1 MKKLATCLIVIIIS
15 IALFSGSLAS
25 GFLNDPD
32 AIEKAAKSVLKI
44 YAFETSDDDY
54 YSMGSGFVAFN
65 NSTLITNYHVIEG
78 AHIVIAEDDDD
89 NIYELDKVLCADKEA
104 DIVILGFTE
113 SSKLQPLELYP
124 DNNIKRGSPVIA
136 IGSPRELKNIVSSGI
151 VSYQYDDDG
160 IPVIQITAPISPGS
174 SGGALF
180 NDDGKVIGVTSAL
193 YSSQDEYGTN
203 TNAQNLNFAINIAV
217 AQAMYN
223 AWDGTTK
230 TLYNYKSTAKMDFTN
245 VYKHDAS
252 AQASVASKQAE
263 NQVKEDKST
272 ASETWT
278 CLNCGKENN
287 TKFCLECGAEK
298 PYWVCACGIRY
309 TSNRFCGECGRSY
322 MQLIE
327 SFNAAMTY
335 SSQHNFNRAID
346 ILNELG
352 LFDSGSF
359 ETTEGKHS
367 VAADFIKKVY
377 YDQGIYLISIN
388 DAHADILKAFE
399 LAGDYAD
406 AKDQIEA
413 ENTRYAKR
421 HYDLADEYFSNGDYS
436 AAINAYTIAGK
447 YQDAEEKINFTYYT
461 WGTDLLKKKEY
472 EKARNILE
480 QIINYEDSGTLI
492 KQSYY
497 DEAMDLVAKE
507 DYIQAM
513 IILTGLGDYSDS
525 EEQIKRIYYI
535 RGKKSLENED
545 LSNAKVFFSRAGDY
559 QDAADLYNQ
568 IRESEKN
575 KIYNEAKQA
584 LDQGEYD
591 QAIAKLT
598 QISGYNDADK
608 LLVEAKILKVQKQY
622 ELINFNDT
630 TSQNRTLLRSYITE
644 LEKYP
649 DNEKAISLY
658 KEINYALGTMLEN
671 YVSYISETVDRFT
684 KAGDYKDAADHL
696 LTARV
701 QEYERYIK
709 SYKYAT
715 AQEYFTNYL
724 VPAGYDQEYILV
736 EVGYQGDF
744 FVKLGNLARAI
755 GIENIPQKEK
765 TYKQTYVKSIQK
777 LENHFGFQSDGQ
789 ITLSEY
795 IAINDMI
802 FVGSEGTKVKNI
814 LEKLADLSYLQK
826 LDDKHTKY
834 EAKYTTRIKNAENKL
849 GLKSDGVLTKDEYEK
864 IMALKTDGPAAPKSL
879 KIQVQDDTVTITWA
893 KVEGAFFYEVMRGT
907 TVLGT
912 TDKTSWTDKNVPT
925 GVTHIYSVK
934 TKNYTV
940 GGSAVRKK
948 IEVKKYY
955 KPLTIAELN
964 KNYQNYKERY
974 VKMNNLKI
982 YTWAIQTPEGEY
994 KHKDTSLIYNA
1005 MYKDNYNV
1013 IFLCQSGDS
1022 YVEIVL
1028 QNYKAWDW
1036 NNDKTDLLSKIDRVS
1051 SISITGYI
1059 RGTPST
1065 WVKKYV
1071 TPVVKA
1077 DHISFSNN

>member
-15 IALFSGSLAS
+15 IALLSGSLAS

-44 YAFETSDDDY
+44 YVYETSYDEDY
-54 YSMGSGFVAFN
+54 YATGSGFVAFN
-65 NSTLITNYHVIEG
+65 SSTLITNYHVIEG
-78 AHIVIAEDDDD
+78 AHVIFAVDDD
-89 NIYELDKVLCADKEA
+89 NNIYQLDKVLCADKEA
-104 DIVILGFTE
+104 DIAILGFSE
-113 SSKLQPLELYP
+113 SPQLQPLELYP
-124 DNNIKRGSPVIA
+124 DNNLKRGAPVIA
-136 IGSPRELKNIVSSGI
+136 IGSPKGLKNTVSSGI

-160 IPVIQITAPISPGS
+160 IPEIQITAPISPGS

-180 NDDGKVIGVTSAL
+180 NDDGKVIGVTSAI
-193 YSSQDEYGTN
+193 YKSQDEYGEN
-203 TNAQNLNFAINIAV
+203 TDAQNLNFAVNIAV

-230 TLYNYKSTAKMDFTN
+230 TLYNYKSTARMDFTN
-245 VYKHDAS
+245 VYKHDTS
-252 AQASVASKQAE
+252 AQASVAPKQAE
-263 NQVKEDKST
+263 NPVKEDKST

-287 TKFCLECGAEK
+287 TRFCLECGAEK

-309 TSNRFCGECGRSY
+309 TSNKFCGECGRSY

-367 VAADFIKKVY
+367 VAADYIGKVY
-377 YDQGIYLISIN
+377 YDQGMYLVSID

-413 ENTRYAKR
+413 EKTRYAKR
-421 HYDLADEYFSNGDYS
+421 HYDLADEYFSSGQYS
-436 AAINAYTIAGK
+436 AAINEYTIAGK

-480 QIINYEDSGTLI
+480 QIINYEDSRTLI

-513 IILTGLGDYSDS
+513 TILTGLGDYSDS
-525 EEQIKRIYYI
+525 EDQIKRIYYI

-575 KIYNEAKQA
+575 KTYNEAKQA

-591 QAIAKLT
+591 QAIAKFF
-598 QISGYNDADK
+598 QISGYSDADK
-608 LLVEAKILKVQKQY
+608 LLVEARVLKVQKQY
-622 ELINFNDT
+622 ELIDLKDI
-630 TSQNRTLLRSYITE
+630 TSENRSLLRSYITE

-649 DNEKAISLY
+649 DNDKAISLY
-658 KEINYALGTMLEN
+658 KEINYTLGTMLEN
-671 YVSYISETVDRFT
+671 NESYISETVDRFT
-684 KAGDYKDAADHL
+684 KAGDYKDASDHL
-696 LTARV
+696 LTAQV
-701 QEYERYIK
+701 KQYEWYIK
-709 SYKYAT
+709 NRQYVT
-715 AQEYFTNYL
+715 AQKYFLDNL
-724 VPAGYDQEYILV
+724 VPAGYDQEYV
-736 EVGYQGDF
+736 FAEVGYQGDL
-744 FVKLGNLARAI
+744 FVKLGNLARTI
-755 GIENIPQKEK
+755 GIENIPQKEN
-765 TYKQTYVKSIQK
+765 TYKQSYVKSIQK
-777 LENHFGFQSDGQ
+777 LENYFGFQSDGK
-789 ITLSEY
+789 ITLNEY

-802 FVGSEGTKVKNI
+802 FVGSEGTKVKSI

-834 EAKYTTRIKNAENKL
+834 EAKYTTRIKTAENKL
-849 GLKSDGVLTKDEYEK
+849 GLKSDGVLTKEEYES
-864 IMALKTDGPAAPKSL
+864 IMALKVEGPAAPKSL
-879 KIQVQDDTVTITWA
+879 KVQVQDDTVTLTWA
-893 KVEGAFFYEVMRGT
+893 KVDGAFFYEVKRGT

-912 TDKTSWTDKNVPT
+912 TDKTSWVDKNVST
-925 GVTHIYSVK
+925 GIYATYSVRAKKYTKESSYASK
-934 TKNYTV
+934 TVY
-940 GGSAVRKK
+940 
-948 IEVKKYY
+948 IEPYY
-955 KPLTIAELN
+955 KPITAATLN
-964 KNYQNYKERY
+964 KNLSTYKGKF
-974 VKMNNLKI
+974 VKLNTLTVASWTIETPSGSYENTDAQISKAQHNN
-982 YTWAIQTPEGEY
+982 G
-994 KHKDTSLIYNA
+994 
-1005 MYKDNYNV
+1005 YNV
-1013 IFLCQSGDS
+1013 YLLCRSGDS

-1028 QNYKAWDW
+1028 EDYYNWGW
-1036 NNDKTDLLSKIDRVS
+1036 ESDKTDLLSKVKRLSNISVRGKVQSTTASWGSHKNIPSVTIDY
-1051 SISITGYI
+1051 ISWSY
-1059 RGTPST
+1059 
-1065 WVKKYV
+1065 
-1071 TPVVKA
+1071 
-1077 DHISFSNN
+1077 N